1 MWLPEGVTPDAK
13 KLGGLHGVDERRHVV
28 EEPQDFLGA
37 GRGRVERRPG
47 DADVTQLLQRAGVGF
62 GALDGDGDVGV
73 ASRSPRGV
81 LELLDPRSELLDG
94 HAGARLHMSPESL
107 WR

>member
-62 GALDGDGDVGV
+62 GALDGDGMS
-73 ASRSPRGV
+73 ASRP
-81 LELLDPRSELLDG
+81 
-94 HAGARLHMSPESL
+94 AARAACWSSWIRAPSCSMGMPACGI
-107 WR
+107 